1 MPRPPA
7 FDAYKAAIPAFPEA
21 RCLPIPKPVFCL
33 MIDGFRPMT
42 PDSNGHEASL
52 VCLLKSPALLKAF
65 ALSTLAAPPIGIAY
79 LAGTLRSAGIA
90 YQVVDAVGEALDQIL
105 PLDYC
110 DGYAI
115 GLTTDEIVA
124 RIDPRADIIGLS
136 CMFSSSWPY
145 DRRLIAKIRERFPE
159 ARIVLGGEHATACA
173 DYILESCPAVDVCAL
188 GEGEETLL
196 ELVQALRAGSDLSK
210 VAGIVYRE
218 SGAIRRNERRK
229 RIRDIDAIPL
239 PDWSQ
244 IPMDSYMT
252 RGLGHGISTFRS
264 MPLMA
269 TRGCPY
275 QCTFCSSPLMWT
287 TRWVARTPAM
297 VVDEMEL
304 YIEHYRAKNFD
315 LYDLT
320 AIIKK
325 DWIMAFA
332 REILRRGLDIE
343 YQLPSGTRSEAIDEE
358 VSEILYR
365 SGCRQMNYAPESG
378 SAASL
383 ARIKKRVKLPR
394 LEESLRGACRH
405 GLKVMVNIILFPDD
419 TGRDVIETFKFMLR
433 CSWLGLHDVAFV
445 PYVPYPGAE
454 LYDRMVK
461 DGQLPPLGEEY
472 FISLLTHSDIS
483 TAKSYNP
490 RFSARQVHW
499 IRVAFLSL
507 FYSSSYLFRPYRIFL
522 NLRNVVR
529 NTPATRGERAFRL
542 LMDRVLKILATR
554 KARHA

>member
-1 MPRPPA
+1 MTLDDDHR
-7 FDAYKAAIPAFPEA
+7 
-21 RCLPIPKPVFCL
+21 
-33 MIDGFRPMT
+33 DG
-42 PDSNGHEASL
+42 AL

-65 ALSTLAAPPIGIAY
+65 ALSTLTAPPIGIAY
-79 LAGTLRSAGIA
+79 LAGTLRSKGIA

-115 GLTTDEIVA
+115 GLSTDEIVA

-145 DRRLIAKIRERFPE
+145 DHRLIAKIRQRFP
-159 ARIVLGGEHATACA
+159 AAWIVLGGEHATACA
-173 DYILESCPAVDVCAL
+173 DYVLETCPDVDICVL
-188 GEGEETLL
+188 GEGEETLA
-196 ELVQALRAGSDLSK
+196 ELIKTLRTGSALSAIPGL
-210 VAGIVYRE
+210 AYRE
-218 SGAIRRNERRK
+218 NGAICRTDRRK

-244 IPMDSYMT
+244 VPIENYME
-252 RGLGHGISTFRS
+252 RGLGHGIANLRS

-275 QCTFCSSPLMWT
+275 QCTFCSSPMMWT

-304 YIEHYRAKNFD
+304 YIERYGAKNFD

-325 DWIMAFA
+325 DWIVAFA
-332 REILRRGLDIE
+332 QEILRRGLDIE

-378 SAASL
+378 SSATL
-383 ARIKKRVKLPR
+383 ARIKKKVKLPR

-419 TGRDVIETFKFMLR
+419 TRQDVAETFKFMLR
-433 CSWLGLHDVAFV
+433 CSWLGLHDIAFV

-454 LYDRMVK
+454 LYNQMVK
-461 DGQLPPLGEEY
+461 DGRLPPLGEEY

-483 TAKSYNP
+483 SAKSHNP
-490 RFSARQVHW
+490 RFSARQVQL
-499 IRVAFLSL
+499 IRLAFLAL
-507 FYSSSYLFRPYRIFL
+507 FYSSSYLFRPHRIFL
-522 NLRNVVR
+522 NFKNIIR
-529 NTPATRGERAFRL
+529 NTPTTRGERTFRL
-542 LMDRVLKILATR
+542 LVERLLKISASR